1 VVGAEGVPL
10 RAILKGK
17 LLSPLNVLDLLSLAT
32 ATAAARAVGVRAVGA
47 SEDVVRRAAATG
59 AAEVAAAARA
69 AAETEV
75 AETEAEVATRAA
87 TTRAEAAAKEA
98 AETEAE
104 ATDVAARAAARA
116 LGPREHAVRGAAK
129 TEMEAMEAAASASA
143 KEVAAK
149 GAAAKEV
156 VEKGVATR
164 AAAARAAAAINQSIK
179 GPHNATH
186 GQGDNATHG
195 QGEAASQH
203 HHRGQQTMRHEVTQA
218 WGAVHESQQHI
229 ASATHSFSTP
239 LTVAC
244 NETVGRSTSSGAS
257 SRGEKDICMPGH
269 VRGTTS
275 DDDCI
280 PRRDTSPHQ
289 DSTGTAPSGT
299 SPPAQPP
306 PPSQTRKTQ
315 SHSAPTPLKRPMLT
329 SEGRPRPRVS
339 IKPRPVIQI
348 LSEAKNST
356 GGAHP
361 DDLDCLVR
369 QTGVD
374 RNGALAAL
382 AEAGGDLIRAIAGL
396 GLRDG

>member
-1 VVGAEGVPL
+1 MCLGAACLLFLAAVVGAEGVPL

-129 TEMEAMEAAASASA
+129 TEMEAME
-143 KEVAAK
+143 
-149 GAAAKEV
+149 
-156 VEKGVATR
+156 
-164 AAAARAAAAINQSIK
+164 AAAINQSIK